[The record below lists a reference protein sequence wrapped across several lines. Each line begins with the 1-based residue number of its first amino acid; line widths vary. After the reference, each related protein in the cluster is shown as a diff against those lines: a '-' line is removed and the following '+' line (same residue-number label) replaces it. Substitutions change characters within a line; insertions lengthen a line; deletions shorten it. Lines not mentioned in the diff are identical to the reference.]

1 VALKRAELA
10 LRKLDSSKGQ
20 VHGEDL
26 RKANQERDQAQ
37 AALRS
42 AENSHEE
49 QLSSFREQLTN
60 AKKAL
65 RKSQAAPPQLV
76 SDPGGI
82 IAEIDELRMTNRQ
95 LEEQLTANRRET
107 MLLSEEALETRE
119 LLTIAENHVM
129 IERESVRRL
138 ENALRVVGG
147 GGGVSGGGA
156 SLSPSDER
164 KLTHVVERLQAEVIA
179 VHC

>member
-1 VALKRAELA
+1 
-10 LRKLDSSKGQ
+10 
-20 VHGEDL
+20 
-26 RKANQERDQAQ
+26 
-37 AALRS
+37 
-42 AENSHEE
+42 
-49 QLSSFREQLTN
+49 
-60 AKKAL
+60 
-65 RKSQAAPPQLV
+65 
-76 SDPGGI
+76 
-82 IAEIDELRMTNRQ
+82 
-95 LEEQLTANRRET
+95 